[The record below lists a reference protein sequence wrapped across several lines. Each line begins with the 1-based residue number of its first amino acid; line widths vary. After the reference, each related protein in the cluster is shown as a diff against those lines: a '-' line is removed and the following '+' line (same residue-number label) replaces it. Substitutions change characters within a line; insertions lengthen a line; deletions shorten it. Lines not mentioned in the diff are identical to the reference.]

1 MTKTINTAA
10 SSTDTQPRARR
21 TRVNGAAHASVNG
34 AAHQSSDDAQYAQA
48 QSNFAEAGDDFWATF
63 GAFWKLPTASSGT
76 MTIVKLV
83 SRVVL
88 YALGAVA
95 TCYVVSWLSAALMAG
110 GIPLFMIMV
119 AEIVTFVLGLLASW
133 TLSDT
138 AVDYVASGNLSR
150 DARRLGSWVSGLFTS
165 TSTFVKQSMSRGE
178 TIVH

>member
-1 MTKTINTAA
+1 MTKSINTAA
-10 SSTDTQPRARR
+10 SSTDTQPRVKR
-21 TRVNGAAHASVNG
+21 TRVNGAAHAAVGGEHVS
-34 AAHQSSDDAQYAQA
+34 DAQYAQA